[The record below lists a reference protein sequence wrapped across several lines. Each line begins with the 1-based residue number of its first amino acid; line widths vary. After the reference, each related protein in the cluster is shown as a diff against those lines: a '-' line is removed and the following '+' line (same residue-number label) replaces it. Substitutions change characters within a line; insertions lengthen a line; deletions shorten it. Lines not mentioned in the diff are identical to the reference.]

1 MIKPYPVCSFGIGL
15 YIRQWQCLWVKWFIV
30 PAPTLLGFHYS
41 PEQNDFYA
49 SSNNLAWTTAAI
61 IDPSV
66 STSLL
71 DDHDSHCTK
80 QWL

>member
-1 MIKPYPVCSFGIGL
+1 MLLSKVIHNTSTYLIGFAL
-15 YIRQWQCLWVKWFIV
+15 FHGTEWHIPW
-30 PAPTLLGFHYS
+30 HYS
-41 PEQNDFYA
+41 PERNDFYA

-71 DDHDSHCTK
+71 DDHESHCMK
-80 QWL
+80 QWLYSKIN